1 MSLPTYNFVSRFRI
15 SIHPNQSQYTE
26 KQWSLLTN
34 YSRHSDSGHQ
44 HPRVKTGSALAKAG
58 LKKIVLKKVMSS
70 LQRTPTLPP
79 GTKPLDNQVA
89 GHQNTEGKIGCL
101 LHEDGTILK
110 PVQCPPKGQREVEFY
125 QELFSEQK
133 SDDKVL
139 LQLRDLVPKFH
150 GLVHSPKESDA
161 RFMKLENLLLDMKHP
176 CVLDI
181 KMGRKTYDPQASQ
194 EKMALEIAKFPPAQ
208 NIGYQISG
216 MQTYSPSTGKSQKFD
231 KYFCKNLNEETIVFK
246 GFGKFFSLDGV
257 LQKEVIKAVI
267 VRLKEILEWFNKQ
280 RTFHFFASSILIVFD
295 GDVNSP
301 LSSKSPTSSAG
312 LKGSVADN
320 CCNGDTDSI
329 IENDF
334 SDVISSDFVDSV
346 TDGQSESVH
355 PKVQVRM
362 IDFAHVYHM
371 PEEDENYVFGLKHLI
386 DDLHRLLNS

>member
-1 MSLPTYNFVSRFRI
+1 MIL
-15 SIHPNQSQYTE
+15 QYIKNVYITF
-26 KQWSLLTN
+26 
-34 YSRHSDSGHQ
+34 SDSGHQ

-70 LQRTPTLPP
+70 LKRTPTLPP

-89 GHQNTEGKIGCL
+89 GHQNTDGKIGCL
-101 LHEDGTILK
+101 LHEDGTVLK
-110 PVQCPPKGQREVEFY
+110 PVQYPPKGQREVEFY
-125 QELFSEQK
+125 QEVFADQM

-150 GLVHSPKESDA
+150 GMVHSPKESDA

-181 KMGRKTYDPQASQ
+181 KMGRKTYDPLASQ
-194 EKMALEIAKFPPAQ
+194 EKIAMEIAKFPPAK

-216 MQTYSPSTGKSQKFD
+216 MQTYSPSTGKAQKFD
-231 KYFCKNLNEETIVFK
+231 KYFCKNLNEESIVFQ

-267 VRLKEILEWFNKQ
+267 VGLKEILEWFNKQ
-280 RTFHFFASSILIVFD
+280 RTFHFYASSILIVFD
-295 GDVNSP
+295 GDASSP
-301 LSSKSPTSSAG
+301 LSFRTSTSSSG
-312 LKGSVADN
+312 LKGSVAEN

-334 SDVISSDFVDSV
+334 SNVISSDFVDTMTYS
-346 TDGQSESVH
+346 QSEAVN

-371 PEEDENYVFGLKHLI
+371 PEEDENYIFGLKHLI
-386 DDLHRLLNS
+386 DDLHRLLKS